1 MPAALPPLKSLVA
14 FEAVARHGSVT
25 RAAAELG
32 VTQPA
37 VTQQLRRLE
46 GFLGRPLVARVPAG
60 IRLTPDGS
68 AYAARLRHAFDEVK
82 AATAELLPGAGPA
95 PVVTVAV
102 LATFAQRWL
111 IPRLVGFQE
120 AHPAIEIRLLTTSR
134 LSELEREDVDLSIR
148 DGHGRWPGFTAERL
162 MANEAFPV
170 ASPALQQRRRLERPA
185 DLAGHVLIR
194 VEAEPRAADWPRWLA
209 LAGVERLEPA
219 SWLTFANS
227 AQGLEAA
234 VAGLGVAIG
243 HTGFVADALQ
253 AGRLTA
259 PLEPRL
265 TDLGACYLVARAD
278 RPETARAAEFRK
290 WLLAEAGAGSFSRP
304 WPRRR

>member
-1 MPAALPPLKSLVA
+1 MKGLLA
-14 FEAVARHGSVT
+14 FEAVARHLSVT

-46 GFLGRPLVARVPAG
+46 AFLGRPLVARSATG
-60 IRLTPDGS
+60 IRLTPAGRG
-68 AYAARLRHAFDEVK
+68 YAAHLRHAFDEMK
-82 AATAELLPGAGPA
+82 AATAELMPGAGPGPA
-95 PVVTVAV
+95 VTVAV

-120 AHPAIEIRLLTTSR
+120 AHPEIEVRLLTTSR
-134 LSELEREDVDLSIR
+134 LAELEREDVDLSIR
-148 DGHGRWPGFTAERL
+148 VGDGRWPGFNAERL

-170 ASPALQQRRRLERPA
+170 ASPSLLARRPLRRPA
-185 DLAGHVLIR
+185 DLAAHVLIR

-227 AQGLEAA
+227 AQALEAA

-243 HTGFVADALQ
+243 HTGFVTDALR
-253 AGRLTA
+253 AGRLVA

-265 TDLGACYLVARAD
+265 ADLGACYLVARAG
-278 RPETARAAEFRK
+278 RSEPARTAEFRR
-290 WLLAEAGAGSFSRP
+290 WLLAEAQEEKPAP
-304 WPRRR
+304 KVPAP